1 MQRNHLKRN
10 ATASTIKPWP
20 AIDIRRLRPD
30 DEAGWPIMR
39 VRKPNYLII
48 VLCASFVCVGL
59 LGTFLAHR
67 QVEAESGAVFRLR
80 VEDTINPVKARVIA
94 RAVAAA
100 ADADAQLLVIELDTP
115 GGLYDSTRE
124 IVETLLESEAPVAVF
139 VSPRG
144 AQAGSAGT
152 FITAAAHVA
161 AMAPGSNIGAATP
174 VSGSGEDIGETLADK
189 VTNDA
194 AALIRA
200 IAEERG
206 RNADALEQTVRKAAS
221 YSAGEALEAGVIDLL
236 ADDLA
241 DLLAQLDGRT
251 VSIASGERELEL
263 TNYDVQQVEMQWRER
278 FVDFIANPNIAFLL
292 ITLGTLGLVFELMTP
307 GAIGP
312 GIAGII
318 CLGLGFLALGN
329 LPFNWAGIAFIV
341 LAVVLAV
348 LEIFVSGFGAL
359 GIGAVVSLIIGGL
372 LLFGS
377 FGGGSIPAGFP
388 DVSVSPWV
396 LVGVGG
402 FLALCAGYLAFEAIS
417 SRVLGRRAVA
427 AGSGTSDSDGRSSTG
442 HLIGQTGRVTRA
454 LEPRGI
460 VNLGDE
466 TWSAVSSDGSSIPA
480 GRSIRVVGANGLL
493 LTVES
498 IGATGAIEG
507 PE

>member
-1 MQRNHLKRN
+1 
-10 ATASTIKPWP
+10 
-20 AIDIRRLRPD
+20 
-30 DEAGWPIMR
+30 MR
-39 VRKPNYLII
+39 VRKPNLII
-48 VLCASFVCVGL
+48 LAVCSALVCLGL
-59 LGTFLAHR
+59 IGTFLSHR
-67 QVEAESGAVFRLR
+67 PAEAESATVFRLR

-94 RAVAAA
+94 RAVATATEA
-100 ADADAQLLVIELDTP
+100 EAQLLVIELDTP
-115 GGLYDSTRE
+115 GGLYGSTRE
-124 IVETLLESEAPVAVF
+124 IVETLLESETPVAVF

-152 FITAAAHVA
+152 FITAAGHVA

-200 IAEERG
+200 IADERG
-206 RNADALEQTVRKAAS
+206 RNPDALEQTVRTAAS
-221 YSAGEALEAGVIDLL
+221 YSASEALEAEIIDLL
-236 ADDLA
+236 ADDMP
-241 DLLAQLDGRT
+241 DLLDQLDGRT
-251 VSIASGERELEL
+251 IVTVSGEHILEL
-263 TNYDVQQVEMQWRER
+263 TDYDLQPIEMQWRER

-292 ITLGTLGLVFELMTP
+292 ISLGSLGLVFELMTP

-329 LPFNWAGIAFIV
+329 LPFNWAGIAFIA

-402 FLALCAGYLAFEAIS
+402 FLALCAGYFAFEAVS
-417 SRVLGRRAVA
+417 SRVLGRRAAVV
-427 AGSGTSDSDGRSSTG
+427 GSGSDSDGRSSAG
-442 HLIGQTGRVTRA
+442 HLIGQTGRVTRE
-454 LEPRGI
+454 LDPRGI

-466 TWSAVSSDGSSIPA
+466 TWSAVSSDGLPIPE

-498 IGATGAIEG
+498 IGATGAIAG
-507 PE
+507 QK

>member
-1 MQRNHLKRN
+1 
-10 ATASTIKPWP
+10 
-20 AIDIRRLRPD
+20 
-30 DEAGWPIMR
+30 MR
-39 VRKPNYLII
+39 VRKPNSLIL
-48 VLCASFVCVGL
+48 VLCSIVVCVGL
-59 LGTFLAHR
+59 FGAFLR
-67 QVEAESGAVFRLR
+67 NYPVEAEGPAVFRLR
-80 VEDTINPVKARVIA
+80 IEDTINPIKSRVIA

-100 ADADAQLLVIELDTP
+100 IEADAQLLVIELDTP

-124 IVETLLESEAPVAVF
+124 IVETLLESDVPVAVF

-152 FITAAAHVA
+152 FITAAGHIA

-194 AALIRA
+194 AALIRS

-206 RNADALEQTVRKAAS
+206 RNPDPLEQTVRTAAS
-221 YSAGEALEAGVIDLL
+221 YSATEALEANIIDLL
-236 ADDLA
+236 ADDLS
-241 DLLAQLDGRT
+241 DLLTQLHGRT
-251 VSIASGERELEL
+251 VVTVSGERTLEL
-263 TNYDVQQVEMQWRER
+263 AGYDLQSVEMQWREK

-292 ITLGTLGLVFELMTP
+292 ISLGSLGLVFELMTP
-307 GAIGP
+307 GTIGP

-329 LPFNWAGIAFIV
+329 LPFNWAGIAFIA
-341 LAVVLAV
+341 LAVVLAL

-359 GIGAVVSLIIGGL
+359 GIGAVVSLVIGGL

-377 FGGGSIPAGFP
+377 FGGGEVPVNFP
-388 DVSVSPWV
+388 DVSVSLWV

-402 FLALCAGYLAFEAIS
+402 FFALIAAYFAYEAIS
-417 SRVLGRRAVA
+417 SRVLGRRAVV
-427 AGSGTSDSDGRSSTG
+427 SGGGLSDSDGRSSTG
-442 HLIGQTGRVTRA
+442 HLLGQTGRVTRV
-454 LEPRGI
+454 LDPRGI

-466 TWSAVSSDGSSIPA
+466 TWSAVSDDGATIREGSQ
-480 GRSIRVVGANGLL
+480 IRVVAVHGLL

-498 IGATGAIEG
+498 VASPPAVEG
-507 PE
+507 QE

>member
-1 MQRNHLKRN
+1 
-10 ATASTIKPWP
+10 
-20 AIDIRRLRPD
+20 
-30 DEAGWPIMR
+30 MR
-39 VRKPNYLII
+39 VRKPNLII
-48 VLCASFVCVGL
+48 LAVCSALVCLGL
-59 LGTFLAHR
+59 IGTFLSHR
-67 QVEAESGAVFRLR
+67 PAQAESATVFRLR

-94 RAVAAA
+94 RAVATATE
-100 ADADAQLLVIELDTP
+100 ADAQLLVIELDTP
-115 GGLYDSTRE
+115 GGLYGSTRE

-152 FITAAAHVA
+152 FITAAGHVA

-194 AALIRA
+194 AALIRS
-200 IAEERG
+200 IADERG
-206 RNADALEQTVRKAAS
+206 RNADALEQTVRTAAS
-221 YSAGEALEAGVIDLL
+221 YSASEALEAEIIDLL
-236 ADDLA
+236 ADDLP
-241 DLLAQLDGRT
+241 DLLDQLDGRT
-251 VSIASGERELEL
+251 IVTVSGERILKL
-263 TNYDVQQVEMQWRER
+263 TDYDLQPIKMQWRER

-292 ITLGTLGLVFELMTP
+292 ISLGSLGLVFELMTP

-329 LPFNWAGIAFIV
+329 LPFNWAGIAFIA

-402 FLALCAGYLAFEAIS
+402 FLALCAGYFAFEAVS
-417 SRVLGRRAVA
+417 SRVLGRRAAVA
-427 AGSGTSDSDGRSSTG
+427 GNGSDSDGRSSAG

-454 LEPRGI
+454 LAPRGI

-466 TWSAVSSDGSSIPA
+466 TWSAVSSDGLPIPE

-498 IGATGAIEG
+498 IGATGAIAGQE
-507 PE
+507 

>member
-1 MQRNHLKRN
+1 
-10 ATASTIKPWP
+10 
-20 AIDIRRLRPD
+20 
-30 DEAGWPIMR
+30 MR
-39 VRKPNYLII
+39 VHKPNPV
-48 VLCASFVCVGL
+48 VLVICSALVCAGV
-59 LGTFLAHR
+59 LGTFLHFVPA
-67 QVEAESGAVFRLR
+67 EAQSRAVFVLR
-80 VEDTINPVKARVIA
+80 IEDTINPVKSRVIA

-100 ADADAQLLVIELDTP
+100 TEADAQLLVIELDTP

-124 IVETLLESEAPVAVF
+124 IVETLLESEVPVVVF

-152 FITAAAHVA
+152 FITASGHIA

-194 AALIRA
+194 AALIRS

-206 RNADALEQTVRKAAS
+206 RNPEPLEQTVRTAAS
-221 YSAGEALEAGVIDLL
+221 YSASEALEANIIDLL
-236 ADDLA
+236 ADDLP
-241 DLLAQLDGRT
+241 DLLAQLDGWDVVT
-251 VSIASGERELEL
+251 VSGQRALEL
-263 TNYDVQQVEMQWRER
+263 TDYDLQQVEMQWRER

-292 ITLGTLGLVFELMTP
+292 ISLGSLGLVFELMTP
-307 GAIGP
+307 GTIGP
-312 GIAGII
+312 GIAGVI

-329 LPFNWAGIAFIV
+329 LPFNWAGVAFIA

-372 LLFGS
+372 LLFGG
-377 FGGGSIPAGFP
+377 FGGGEVPVNFP

-402 FLALCAGYLAFEAIS
+402 FFALIAGYFAYEAIS
-417 SRVLGRRAVA
+417 SRVLGRRAVV
-427 AGSGTSDSDGRSSTG
+427 AGGGLPDSDGRSSTG
-442 HLIGQTGRVTRA
+442 HLLGQTGRVTRV
-454 LEPRGI
+454 LNPRGI

-466 TWSAVSSDGSSIPA
+466 TWSAISDDGATIREGSQ
-480 GRSIRVVGANGLL
+480 IRVVAVRGLM

-498 IGATGAIEG
+498 VASPPTVEG
-507 PE
+507 QE

>member
-1 MQRNHLKRN
+1 MP
-10 ATASTIKPWP
+10 AS
-20 AIDIRRLRPD
+20 
-30 DEAGWPIMR
+30 
-39 VRKPNYLII
+39 KPNLPIVALCLVLIGMGVVVAI
-48 VLCASFVCVGL
+48 FDPANEASAQTRTVL
-59 LGTFLAHR
+59 
-67 QVEAESGAVFRLR
+67 QLR
-80 VEDTINPVKARVIA
+80 IEDTINPVKSRVIA

-100 ADADAQLLVIELDTP
+100 VEEEAQLLVIELDTP
-115 GGLYDSTRE
+115 GGLYGSTRE

-152 FITAAAHVA
+152 FITAAGHVA

-194 AALIRA
+194 AALIRSV
-200 IAEERG
+200 AEERN
-206 RNADALEQTVRKAAS
+206 RNADALEQTVRSAAS
-221 YSAGEALEAGVIDLL
+221 YSASEALEADIIDLL
-236 ADDLA
+236 ADDLG
-241 DLLAQLDGRT
+241 DLLDQLDGRT
-251 VSIASGERELEL
+251 VVTVSGEHTLEL
-263 TNYDVQQVEMQWRER
+263 TDYDLQPLKMQWRER

-292 ITLGTLGLVFELMTP
+292 ISLGSLGLVFELMTP
-307 GAIGP
+307 GTIGP

-329 LPFNWAGIAFIV
+329 LPFNWAGVAFIV
-341 LAVVLAV
+341 LAVVLAA
-348 LEIFVSGFGAL
+348 LEIFISGFGAL

-402 FLALCAGYLAFEAIS
+402 FLTLCAGYLAYEVIS
-417 SRVLGRRAVA
+417 SRVLGRRTAT
-427 AGSGTSDSDGRSSTG
+427 AGGGSAGSDGRSSAG
-442 HLIGQTGRVTRA
+442 HLLGQTGRVTRA
-454 LEPRGI
+454 LDPRGV

-466 TWSAVSSDGSSIPA
+466 TWSAVSNDGSEIQVGSQ
-480 GRSIRVVGANGLL
+480 IRVVGVNGLL

-498 IGATGAIEG
+498 ISFVATVEG
-507 PE
+507 QE

>member
-1 MQRNHLKRN
+1 
-10 ATASTIKPWP
+10 
-20 AIDIRRLRPD
+20 
-30 DEAGWPIMR
+30 MR
-39 VRKPNYLII
+39 VRKPNLII
-48 VLCASFVCVGL
+48 LVLCSALVCLGL
-59 LGTFLAHR
+59 IGTFLSHR
-67 QVEAESGAVFRLR
+67 PAQADSETVFRLR

-94 RAVAAA
+94 RAVATATE
-100 ADADAQLLVIELDTP
+100 ADAQLLVIELDTP
-115 GGLYDSTRE
+115 GGLYGSTRD
-124 IVETLLESEAPVAVF
+124 IVETLLGSDVPVAVF

-152 FITAAAHVA
+152 FITAAGHVA

-194 AALIRA
+194 AALIRS
-200 IAEERG
+200 IADERG
-206 RNADALEQTVRKAAS
+206 RNADALEQTVRTAAS
-221 YSAGEALEAGVIDLL
+221 YSASEALEAGIIDLL
-236 ADDLA
+236 ADNLA
-241 DLLAQLDGRT
+241 DLLAQLDGQT
-251 VSIASGERELEL
+251 VLTVSGERVLEL
-263 TNYDVQQVEMQWRER
+263 TDYDLQPIEMQWRER
-278 FVDFIANPNIAFLL
+278 FVDFIADPNIAFLL
-292 ITLGTLGLVFELMTP
+292 ISLGSLGLVFELMTP

-359 GIGAVVSLIIGGL
+359 GIGAVVSLIIGGV

-377 FGGGSIPAGFP
+377 FGGGDVPVSFP

-402 FLALCAGYLAFEAIS
+402 FLALCAGYFAFEAVS
-417 SRVLGRRAVA
+417 SRVLGRRAAV
-427 AGSGTSDSDGRSSTG
+427 AGSGSDSDGRSSAG
-442 HLIGQTGRVTRA
+442 HLIGQTGRVTRY
-454 LEPRGI
+454 LDPRGI

-466 TWSAVSSDGSSIPA
+466 TWSAVSSDGLFIPE
-480 GRSIRVVGANGLL
+480 GRSIRVVGAHGLL

-498 IGATGAIEG
+498 IGVTGAIEG
-507 PE
+507 QE

>member
-1 MQRNHLKRN
+1 
-10 ATASTIKPWP
+10 
-20 AIDIRRLRPD
+20 
-30 DEAGWPIMR
+30 MR
-39 VRKPNYLII
+39 VRKPNLII
-48 VLCASFVCVGL
+48 LVLCSALVCLGL
-59 LGTFLAHR
+59 IGTFLGHR
-67 QVEAESGAVFRLR
+67 PAAADSETVFILG

-94 RAVAAA
+94 RAVATAT
-100 ADADAQLLVIELDTP
+100 DADAQLLVIELDTP
-115 GGLYDSTRE
+115 GGLYGSTRE
-124 IVETLLESEAPVAVF
+124 IVETLLESDVPVAVF

-152 FITAAAHVA
+152 FITAAGHVA

-194 AALIRA
+194 AALIRS
-200 IAEERG
+200 IADERG
-206 RNADALEQTVRKAAS
+206 RNADALEQTVRTAAS
-221 YSAGEALEAGVIDLL
+221 YSASEALEAGIIDLL
-236 ADDLA
+236 ADNLP
-241 DLLAQLDGRT
+241 DLLAELDGQT
-251 VSIASGERELEL
+251 VLTVSGERVLEL
-263 TNYDVQQVEMQWRER
+263 TDYDLQPIEMQWRER
-278 FVDFIANPNIAFLL
+278 FVDFIADPNIAFLL
-292 ITLGTLGLVFELMTP
+292 ISLGSLGLVFELMTP

-359 GIGAVVSLIIGGL
+359 GIGAVVSLIIGGV

-377 FGGGSIPAGFP
+377 FGGGDVPVSFP

-402 FLALCAGYLAFEAIS
+402 FLALCAGYFAFEAVS
-417 SRVLGRRAVA
+417 SRVLGRRAAVA
-427 AGSGTSDSDGRSSTG
+427 SSGSDSDGRSSAG
-442 HLIGQTGRVTRA
+442 HLIGQTGRVTRE
-454 LEPRGI
+454 LDPRGI

-466 TWSAVSSDGSSIPA
+466 TWSAVSSDGLFIPE
-480 GRSIRVVGANGLL
+480 GRSIRVVGAHGLL

-507 PE
+507 QE

>member
-1 MQRNHLKRN
+1 
-10 ATASTIKPWP
+10 
-20 AIDIRRLRPD
+20 
-30 DEAGWPIMR
+30 MR
-39 VRKPNYLII
+39 VRKPNLII
-48 VLCASFVCVGL
+48 LVLCSALVCLGL
-59 LGTFLAHR
+59 IGTFLGHR
-67 QVEAESGAVFRLR
+67 PAEADSSTVFRLR
-80 VEDTINPVKARVIA
+80 IEDTINPVKARVIA
-94 RAVAAA
+94 RAVATATE
-100 ADADAQLLVIELDTP
+100 ADAQLLVVELDTP
-115 GGLYDSTRE
+115 GGLYGSTRE
-124 IVETLLESEAPVAVF
+124 IVETLLESDVPVAVF

-152 FITAAAHVA
+152 FITAAGHVA

-194 AALIRA
+194 AALIRS
-200 IAEERG
+200 IADERG
-206 RNADALEQTVRKAAS
+206 RNADALEQTVRTAAS
-221 YSAGEALEAGVIDLL
+221 YSASEALEAGIIDLL
-236 ADDLA
+236 ADNLT
-241 DLLAQLDGRT
+241 DLLVELDGRT
-251 VSIASGERELEL
+251 VLTVSGERVLEL
-263 TNYDVQQVEMQWRER
+263 TDYDLQPIKMQWRER
-278 FVDFIANPNIAFLL
+278 FVDFIADPNIAFLL
-292 ITLGTLGLVFELMTP
+292 ISLGSLGLVFELMTP

-359 GIGAVVSLIIGGL
+359 GIGAVVSLIIGGV

-377 FGGGSIPAGFP
+377 FGGGDVPVSFP

-402 FLALCAGYLAFEAIS
+402 FLALCAGYFAFEAVS
-417 SRVLGRRAVA
+417 SRVLGRRAAV
-427 AGSGTSDSDGRSSTG
+427 AGSGSDSDGRSSAG

-454 LEPRGI
+454 LDPRGI

-466 TWSAVSSDGSSIPA
+466 TWSAVSSDGLPIPE
-480 GRSIRVVGANGLL
+480 GRPIRVVGASGLL

-498 IGATGAIEG
+498 IGATGAIG
-507 PE
+507 DPE

>member
-1 MQRNHLKRN
+1 MP
-10 ATASTIKPWP
+10 AS
-20 AIDIRRLRPD
+20 
-30 DEAGWPIMR
+30 
-39 VRKPNYLII
+39 KPNLPIVALCLALIGI
-48 VLCASFVCVGL
+48 GVVVAIFDPANEASAQTRTVL
-59 LGTFLAHR
+59 
-67 QVEAESGAVFRLR
+67 QLR
-80 VEDTINPVKARVIA
+80 IEDTINPVKSRVIA

-100 ADADAQLLVIELDTP
+100 VEEEAQLLVIELDTP
-115 GGLYDSTRE
+115 GGLYGSTRE

-152 FITAAAHVA
+152 FITAAGHVA

-194 AALIRA
+194 AALIRSV
-200 IAEERG
+200 AEERN
-206 RNADALEQTVRKAAS
+206 RNADALEQTVRSAAS
-221 YSAGEALEAGVIDLL
+221 YSASEALEADIIDLL
-236 ADDLA
+236 ADDLG
-241 DLLAQLDGRT
+241 DLLDQLDGRT
-251 VSIASGERELEL
+251 VVTVSGEHTLEL
-263 TNYDVQQVEMQWRER
+263 TDYDLQPLKMQWRER

-292 ITLGTLGLVFELMTP
+292 ISLGSLGLVFELMTP
-307 GAIGP
+307 GTIGP

-329 LPFNWAGIAFIV
+329 LPFNWAGVAFIV
-341 LAVVLAV
+341 LAVVLAA
-348 LEIFVSGFGAL
+348 LEIFISGFGAL

-402 FLALCAGYLAFEAIS
+402 FLTLCAGYLAYEVIS
-417 SRVLGRRAVA
+417 SRVLGRRTAT
-427 AGSGTSDSDGRSSTG
+427 AGGGSAGSDGRSSAG
-442 HLIGQTGRVTRA
+442 HLLGQTGRVTRA
-454 LEPRGI
+454 LDPRGV

-466 TWSAVSSDGSSIPA
+466 TWSAVSSDGSVIQVGSQ
-480 GRSIRVVGANGLL
+480 IRVVGVNGLL

-498 IGATGAIEG
+498 ISFVATVEG
-507 PE
+507 QE

>member
-1 MQRNHLKRN
+1 MP
-10 ATASTIKPWP
+10 AS
-20 AIDIRRLRPD
+20 
-30 DEAGWPIMR
+30 
-39 VRKPNYLII
+39 KPNLPVMALCLVLIGIGI
-48 VLCASFVCVGL
+48 VV
-59 LGTFLAHR
+59 
-67 QVEAESGAVFRLR
+67 AVFEPADEVSARSGTVFQLR
-80 VEDTINPVKARVIA
+80 IEDTINPVKSRVIA
-94 RAVAAA
+94 RAVAIAV
-100 ADADAQLLVIELDTP
+100 DEEAQLLVIELDTP
-115 GGLYDSTRE
+115 GGLYGSTRE
-124 IVETLLESEAPVAVF
+124 IVGTLLESEVPVAVF

-152 FITAAAHVA
+152 FITAAGHIA

-194 AALIRA
+194 AALIRSV
-200 IAEERG
+200 AEERN
-206 RNADALEQTVRKAAS
+206 RNADALEQTVRTAAS
-221 YSAGEALEAGVIDLL
+221 YSASEALESDIIDLL

-241 DLLAQLDGRT
+241 ALLDQLDGRT
-251 VSIASGERELEL
+251 VVTVAGEHTLDL
-263 TNYDVQQVEMQWRER
+263 TVYDLQPVKMQWRER

-292 ITLGTLGLVFELMTP
+292 ISLGSLGLIFELMTP

-341 LAVVLAV
+341 LAVVLAA
-348 LEIFVSGFGAL
+348 LEIFISGFGAL

-372 LLFGS
+372 LLFGG
-377 FGGGSIPAGFP
+377 FGGGEVPVNFP

-402 FLALCAGYLAFEAIS
+402 FFALIAGYFAYEAIS
-417 SRVLGRRAVA
+417 SRVLGRRAVV
-427 AGSGTSDSDGRSSTG
+427 AGGGLPDSDGRSSNG
-442 HLIGQTGRVTRA
+442 HLIGQTGRVTRV
-454 LEPRGI
+454 LDPRGI

-466 TWSAVSSDGSSIPA
+466 TWSAISDDGATIREGSQ
-480 GRSIRVVGANGLL
+480 IRVVAVRGLM

-498 IGATGAIEG
+498 VASPPTIEG
-507 PE
+507 QE